1 MAYERE
7 QALGKYLVLKKQIYE
22 LGIKAQSFVQEIQ
35 EAVNSFTLSESDFTS
50 IDFKK
55 VIVLSSELLKLQKE
69 FSVKSEEMNR
79 LKKTYNITED

>member
-22 LGIKAQSFVQEIQ
+22 LGIKAQSFVQNIQ

-55 VIVLSSELLKLQKE
+55 VIALSSELLKLQKE